1 MSNPFDQFDAAPA
14 QQEANPFDQ
23 FDAVPQAVG
32 AAQIPDSTPMK
43 PDAAPAD
50 VGGQTFNKLP
60 GLLNPV
66 ARAVTGAGETGLAA
80 ITSALAPLVGV
91 ARGEKGAEGGTSG
104 YQPQTA
110 YGKQYTQELADAIQT
125 LGKKINIPGLAQAI
139 GGLGG
144 EMGALGH
151 LAAPAALAAGDVVGA
166 GGNKAVQA
174 IKAALPEKAPV
185 AGTKAGQSMGAATTP
200 SDVLRRERAR
210 QFGVD
215 LTKGQAE
222 RSFEQTR
229 FERETAKSEGQ
240 GAPLRE
246 RYADQNEAILR
257 QFDKFTDETGST
269 APDLRAT
276 GNIVDAAL
284 VTKAKQAKAKIN
296 AAYTAAHNSEEAQ
309 TPISHAAL
317 TDYINQ
323 QGPTVRQKLAPIL
336 DAVADQVKKNDPKG
350 TGTMTIRQLEEVRTM
365 INQNIEEGTASMKH
379 GIEMKKIIDA
389 ATENQGGALYKKA
402 RGLRAAYAREF
413 EDKAAISKLL
423 RQKPGTTDRAVA
435 LEDVHKHSIL
445 DGSTD
450 DVREIKR
457 TLQTGGEQ
465 GMQAWKELQGATINH
480 LKEIATKSVQMDVRG
495 NRVVSPA
502 AFDKAIKSLDQGGK
516 LDVIFGRK
524 GAEQLRELNQT
535 IMDAYTVPAGTVNT
549 SNTSSVIMDAL
560 NKIGSPVIG
569 GIDKAITM
577 TTGIPAPVGGTIK
590 YVGNKI
596 QAAKTAKKVQEALKN
611 D

>member
-1 MSNPFDQFDAAPA
+1 MPNPFDQFDAAPT
-14 QQEANPFDQ
+14 QQAANPFDQ
-23 FDAVPQAVG
+23 FDQPTG
-32 AAQIPDSTPMK
+32 AAAIPDSKPMAPTPEST
-43 PDAAPAD
+43 AD
-50 VGGQTFNKLP
+50 VGGGVFSHLP
-60 GLLNPV
+60 GVLNPL
-66 ARAVTGAGETGLAA
+66 ARAATGTGETGLAA
-80 ITSALAPLVGV
+80 ITSMAAPFVGI
-91 ARGEKGAEGGTSG
+91 ARGEKGAENGTSG
-104 YQPQTA
+104 YVPKTK
-110 YGKQYTQELADAIQT
+110 YGQQYTQGLGELLHEIA
-125 LGKKINIPGLAQAI
+125 KKVDIPGLGQAL

-144 EMGALGH
+144 ELGALGH
-151 LAAPAALAAGDVVGA
+151 LAAPATADAGAAGGKLA
-166 GGNKAVQA
+166 QA
-174 IKAALPEKAPV
+174 IKTILPEKTPQV
-185 AGTKAGQSMGAATTP
+185 AKAGGSMGAAQTP
-200 SDVLRRERAR
+200 IDLLRKERAK

-215 LTKGQAE
+215 LTKGQSE
-222 RSFEQTR
+222 RSFDQTR
-229 FERETAKSEGQ
+229 FERETAKDSGLGQ
-240 GAPLRE
+240 PLRD

-257 QFDKFTDETGST
+257 QFDKFADETGST

-296 AAYTAAHNSEEAQ
+296 AAYTAAHGSEEAK

-317 TDYINQ
+317 TDYINS

-336 DAVADQVKKNDPKG
+336 DAVAEQVKKNDPSG

-457 TLQTGGEQ
+457 TLQTGGDE
-465 GMQAWKELQGATINH
+465 GKQAWKELQGATINH
-480 LKEIATKSVQMDVRG
+480 LKEIATKSVQTDVRG

-502 AFDKAIKSLDQGGK
+502 AFDKAIKSLDADGK
-516 LDVIFGRK
+516 LDVIFGKK
-524 GAEQLRELNQT
+524 GSSQLRDLNQT
-535 IMDAYTVPAGTVNT
+535 IMDAYTSPPGTVNT